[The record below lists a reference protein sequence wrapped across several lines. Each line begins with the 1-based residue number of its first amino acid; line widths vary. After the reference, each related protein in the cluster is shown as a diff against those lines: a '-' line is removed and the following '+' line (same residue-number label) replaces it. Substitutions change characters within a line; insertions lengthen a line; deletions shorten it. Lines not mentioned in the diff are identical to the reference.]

1 MIIDPSGR
9 GPSARRLGLLGGL
22 IAVLIATVVYL
33 LGLRYNGAFLDT
45 VEVTARMTS
54 TGDGVPERAD
64 VTFRGVLVG
73 QVARTDIAARGE
85 RQDVLLRIEPA
96 MAQRIPAT
104 VTARVVPNNI
114 FGVTAVELIGNGASP
129 DRLRDGA
136 TIAQDTS
143 EVGAQLQTTLTTLR
157 TVLDAIDPIRLA
169 TVLGTL
175 ADALDPTYRM
185 PGSTIERLDTWTTQ
199 VRATPGIGDLLGDLG
214 AAASA
219 VNESAPQL
227 VDTLVSSVT
236 AARTLTEKRANL
248 ISLLTA
254 ARGVVGVT
262 NTLFE
267 RNPGAGPELVGGL
280 HETFGAL
287 AADSGAIGA
296 AAANLNVALR
306 NLATVFNWGPGKQM
320 RWVVDV
326 SFTPFTQYT
335 AADCPRYGDLA
346 GPRCGGST
354 VPYTA
359 PEQHIPT
366 QLLPRRLE
374 AAGPPPVVPGLPA
387 IPGLPALPGL
397 PAIPG
402 PTPIEAGPG
411 PAAAPASTPASL
423 HGIEAI
429 GALVGRTPNAAQL
442 VLLAPV
448 LADGA
453 VHVTYANAQPR
464 GN

>member
-9 GPSARRLGLLGGL
+9 GPSALRLGLFGVL
-22 IAVLIATVVYL
+22 IAALLATVVYL
-33 LGLRYNGAFLDT
+33 LGLRYNGKFLDT
-45 VEVTARMTS
+45 VEVTAAMTS
-54 TGDGVPERAD
+54 TGDGVPQRAD

-73 QVARTDIAARGE
+73 QAAGTGIAASGE
-85 RQDVLLRIEPA
+85 RQEVRLRIEPA
-96 MAQRIPAT
+96 LAQRIPAT

-114 FGVTAVELIGNGASP
+114 FGVTAVVLIDNGPAP

-143 EVGAQLQTTLTTLR
+143 AVGAQLQTTLTTLR

-254 ARGVVGVT
+254 ARGAVGVT

-267 RNPGAGPELVGGL
+267 RNPDAGPELAGGL

-287 AADSGAIGA
+287 AADSGAIGTA
-296 AAANLNVALR
+296 VANLDTALSR
-306 NLATVFNWGPGKQM
+306 LATVFNWGPDKQM

-346 GPRCGGST
+346 GPRCGGSS

-359 PEQHIPT
+359 PEQHLPT

-374 AAGPPPVVPGLPA
+374 AAGPLPVVPGLPT
-387 IPGLPALPGL
+387 L

-402 PTPIEAGPG
+402 LTPIG
-411 PAAAPASTPASL
+411 PAAAPASATGPAAL
-423 HGIEAI
+423 RGIEAI
-429 GALVGRTPNAAQL
+429 EALVGRPPNAAQL
-442 VLLAPV
+442 VLLTPV
-448 LADGA
+448 LADGEIN
-453 VHVTYANAQPR
+453 VTYADAQPR

>member
-1 MIIDPSGR
+1 MILDPSGR
-9 GPSARRLGLLGGL
+9 GPSALRLGLFGVL
-22 IAVLIATVVYL
+22 IAVLLAAVVYL

-54 TGDGVPERAD
+54 TGDGVPQRAD

-73 QVARTDIAARGE
+73 QVAGTDIAARGE
-85 RQDVLLRIEPA
+85 RQEVRLRIEPA
-96 MAQRIPAT
+96 LAQRIPAT
-104 VTARVVPNNI
+104 VTVRVVPNNI
-114 FGVTAVELIGNGASP
+114 FGVTAVELVDNGPAP
-129 DRLRDGA
+129 DPLRDGA
-136 TIAQDTS
+136 TVTQDTS

-175 ADALDPTYRM
+175 ADALDPSYRM

-248 ISLLTA
+248 IALLTA
-254 ARGVVGVT
+254 ARGAVGVT
-262 NTLFE
+262 NTLFA
-267 RNPGAGPELVGGL
+267 RNPDAGPELVGGL

-287 AADSGAIGA
+287 AADSGAIGTA
-296 AAANLNVALR
+296 VANLDIALSK
-306 NLATVFNWGPGKQM
+306 LATVFNWGPDRQM

-335 AADCPRYGDLA
+335 AADCPRYGSLS
-346 GPRCGGST
+346 GPRCGGAT

-366 QLLPRRLE
+366 QLLPGRLE
-374 AAGPPPVVPGLPA
+374 AAGPPPAVPGLPA
-387 IPGLPALPGL
+387 IPGL
-397 PAIPG
+397 
-402 PTPIEAGPG
+402 TPSAVVPG
-411 PAAAPASTPASL
+411 PAAPASATAPASL
-423 HGIEAI
+423 HGVEAI
-429 GALVGRTPNAAQL
+429 EALVGRPPNAAQL
-442 VLLAPV
+442 VLLTPV

-453 VHVTYANAQPR
+453 VQVTYADAPPM

>member
-1 MIIDPSGR
+1 MILDPSGR
-9 GPSARRLGLLGGL
+9 GPSALRLGLFGVL
-22 IAVLIATVVYL
+22 IAVLLAAVVYL
-33 LGLRYNGAFLDT
+33 LGLRYNGEFLDT

-54 TGDGVPERAD
+54 TGDGVPQRAD

-73 QVARTDIAARGE
+73 QVAGTDIAARGE
-85 RQDVLLRIEPA
+85 RQEVRLRIEPA
-96 MAQRIPAT
+96 LAQRIPAT
-104 VTARVVPNNI
+104 VTVRVVPNNI
-114 FGVTAVELIGNGASP
+114 FGVTAVELVDNGPAP
-129 DRLRDGA
+129 DPLRDGA
-136 TIAQDTS
+136 TVTQDTS

-175 ADALDPTYRM
+175 ADALDPSYRM

-248 ISLLTA
+248 IALLTA
-254 ARGVVGVT
+254 ARGAVGVT

-267 RNPGAGPELVGGL
+267 RNPDAGPELVGGL

-287 AADSGAIGA
+287 AADSGAIGTA
-296 AAANLNVALR
+296 VANLDTALSK
-306 NLATVFNWGPGKQM
+306 LATVFNWGPDRQM

-335 AADCPRYGDLA
+335 AADCPRYGSLA
-346 GPRCGGST
+346 GPRCGGAT

-366 QLLPRRLE
+366 QLLPGRLE
-374 AAGPPPVVPGLPA
+374 AAGPPPVLPGVPA
-387 IPGLPALPGL
+387 IPGL
-397 PAIPG
+397 
-402 PTPIEAGPG
+402 TPNAVVPG
-411 PAAAPASTPASL
+411 PAAPASATAPASL
-423 HGIEAI
+423 HGVEAI
-429 GALVGRTPNAAQL
+429 EALVGRPPNAAQL
-442 VLLAPV
+442 VLLTPV

-453 VHVTYANAQPR
+453 VQVTYADAPPR